1 MLVFGKMVPLG
12 LEPVGLTFGSP
23 VLRLRPRSVDETS
36 LQLAGA

>member
-23 VLRLRPRSVDETS
+23 VRLRPRSVDETS